1 MFNGSNISMVK
12 NQIGSMNR
20 VLRVVEIIH
29 NGCVLRSLL
38 SPQKKTKINLSTITL
53 FVPFR
58 FIKIFRRFKDT
69 KCKCIFI
76 YIYICFA
83 RDLKLQSFFCIG
95 YFILI
100 FYGINFAFSL
110 ESFRCSFMDKFLK
123 LFNIKF
129 LVTK

>member
-1 MFNGSNISMVK
+1 M
-12 NQIGSMNR
+12 
-20 VLRVVEIIH
+20 
-29 NGCVLRSLL
+29 
-38 SPQKKTKINLSTITL
+38 
-53 FVPFR
+53 
-58 FIKIFRRFKDT
+58 
-69 KCKCIFI
+69 
-76 YIYICFA
+76 CFA

-110 ESFRCSFMDKFLK
+110 ERFRYSFMDKFLK

>member
-1 MFNGSNISMVK
+1 MVK

>member
-1 MFNGSNISMVK
+1 MFNRSNISMVK

-58 FIKIFRRFKDT
+58 FIKIFRRH
-69 KCKCIFI
+69 CKCIFI